1 MYAFAGSGRIV
12 PVLADRRARR
22 VALSAPV
29 GFLDRFLRGGSI
41 RLLNLSSGGFSGE
54 GAGDLAPD
62 DIVWIELPGLGLIR
76 SQVRWRIENNFGAV
90 FLANDLRL
98 RFLNGLSR

>member
-1 MYAFAGSGRIV
+1 MHALAASERIV

-29 GFLDRFLRGGSI
+29 SFIDLFLRGGRI

-54 GAGDLAPD
+54 GAGDLARD
-62 DIVWIELPGLGLIR
+62 DIVWIELPGLGLVR
-76 SQVRWRIENNFGAV
+76 SQVRWRIENRFGAA
-90 FLANDLRL
+90 FLADDLRL